1 LTDAI
6 GNFTG
11 NEIDDNGVPGGTS
24 TVNVNGWPP
33 STVTV
38 ILH

>member
-11 NEIDDNGVPGGTS
+11 NEIDDNGVPCGTS
-24 TVNVNGWPP
+24 TVYVNAWPP
-33 STVTV
+33 ISVTV